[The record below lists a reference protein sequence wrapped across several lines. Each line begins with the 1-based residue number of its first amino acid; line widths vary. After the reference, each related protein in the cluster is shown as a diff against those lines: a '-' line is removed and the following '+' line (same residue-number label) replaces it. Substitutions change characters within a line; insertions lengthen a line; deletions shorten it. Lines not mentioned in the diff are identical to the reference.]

1 MLVSV
6 NKAAKKFYT
15 TTKFPF
21 NSSIDPKKAPQ
32 HYITGD
38 WDFLAESIDTSNM
51 DKVVVYE
58 DFSALIKWVNFLGP
72 NNVAFY
78 HSDPNFVKVVANQG
92 MKCYTG
98 DMNMIPKNLHGVGN
112 PAFSISEKVLL
123 NHPTSKSL
131 CMVME
136 SKYVLAPNFK
146 ANGWKNVQTIKE
158 RLEKM
163 GLKEVYHIP
172 NGFFKQM
179 QSDGKEKAAQVQS
192 VLVITEPGYTG
203 QVKVTNLHSK
213 ESFYLDRGVPYVKT
227 STILPE
233 VELYGQGNDF
243 KFRELQ
249 KSDEVAESWAIGVN
263 VYNPNAK
270 SSGVDGNHLEGMQLF
285 APGDTM
291 KKNTCYCYFNDEST
305 ARKMHTHFS
314 SKKVA
319 DAYQNITTQKSFS
332 GIVTRM
338 LKV

>member
-1 MLVSV
+1 MLVSIE
-6 NKAAKKFYT
+6 KAAKRFYT
-15 TTKFPF
+15 TTRFPF
-21 NSSIDPKKAPQ
+21 NSSLEPKKAPQ
-32 HYITGD
+32 HFIVGD
-38 WDFLAESIDTSNM
+38 WDSLGNHINTRKTK
-51 DKVVVYE
+51 KVVVYE
-58 DFSALIKWVNFLGP
+58 DFSALIKWIDFLGP

-78 HSDPNFVKVVANQG
+78 HSDPNFMKVVANQG
-92 MKCYTG
+92 IRCYTG

-112 PAFSISEKVLL
+112 PAFSISEDVLL
-123 NHPTSKSL
+123 NHPETKSL

-136 SKYVLAPNFK
+136 SKYILAPNFN

-158 RLEKM
+158 RLESI

-172 NGFFKQM
+172 NGFFKQI
-179 QSDGKEKAAQVQS
+179 QLDGKEKAAQVQS

-203 QVKVTNLHSK
+203 QVKVTNLHTQ
-213 ESFYLDRGVPYVKT
+213 EVFYLDRGVPYVKT

-233 VELYGQGNDF
+233 VELYKEGNNI

-249 KSDEVAESWAIGVN
+249 KGDEIATSWAIGVN

-270 SSGVDGNHLEGMQLF
+270 SSGVDGNHLEGMTLF

-291 KKNTCYCYFNDEST
+291 KKNTCYAYLKDEAT
-305 ARKMHTHFS
+305 ARKMHKHFS

-319 DAYQNITTQKSFS
+319 DAYQNLTTQKSFS

-338 LKV
+338 LKI